1 MNRTEYVER
10 LMKIGILECCA
21 ERTVDAFL
29 ERDEYAALRNGG
41 RFSFALIVNKNL
53 QINVDIPFNLWYHII
68 TARR

>member
-41 RFSFALIVNKNL
+41 GFLLPFLSKIRNIFPKP
-53 QINVDIPFNLWYHII
+53 VDIL
-68 TARR
+68 TSM

>member
-29 ERDEYAALRNGG
+29 DRESDARSHSLLSKVVSRDKSTQARM
-41 RFSFALIVNKNL
+41 
-53 QINVDIPFNLWYHII
+53 I
-68 TARR
+68 TDVKEKHEMYKK

>member
-29 ERDEYAALRNGG
+29 DRDEYAGLENYISMKEHVAEVLG
-41 RFSFALIVNKNL
+41 
-53 QINVDIPFNLWYHII
+53 
-68 TARR
+68 